1 MRKTLFLAL
10 ITVVAFLL
18 VIVPARNVLGSPAQ
32 AAQDP
37 QQPAPPLVAP
47 VEPLPPVPQIRIHVE
62 PPHIEPPHID
72 VHVDPQEI
80 ARNVSEHLNIPHDN
94 FEPMDFDFDHGDRDL
109 NVRADEKIEKSFAMP
124 AGHRSLEIDNVWGSI
139 EVVGTNSDQVQL
151 TVNKSTR
158 AESKDKLEQ
167 SRKEVTLDIT
177 QQEGLLK

>member
-1 MRKTLFLAL
+1 MRKILLLAL
-10 ITVVAFLL
+10 IAGALSL
-18 VIVPARNVLGSPAQ
+18 VIAPSRDVLGSPGQ
-32 AAQDP
+32 AAQEP
-37 QQPAPPLVAP
+37 PNQPSVVPVIPVA
-47 VEPLPPVPQIRIHVE
+47 PVPQIRIHV
-62 PPHIEPPHID
+62 
-72 VHVDPQEI
+72 DPEEI
-80 ARNVSEHLNIPHDN
+80 ARNVREHLNIPHEN
-94 FEPMDFDFDHGDRDL
+94 FERIDIDFDHGDRDL

-124 AGHRSLEIDNVWGSI
+124 AGHRALEIDNVWGSI